1 MHFYCTGTSFVRIED
16 RHLLCSI
23 QMTRPGAR
31 LPSRKQLADDGS
43 GGLLTM
49 CYQNVKE
56 EVNKMLSVK
65 NRYISITSDAWSS
78 ILNEPIINYMAVSPN
93 NSLFLEA
100 VHTEEQSHDADWLT
114 SDLIRVMDNLGDNV
128 VGAITDNTS
137 TNKKVW
143 TKLEEKYPDRFFHG
157 CVSHGLNLPVKDIL
171 AATKKQ
177 PAGGGPA
184 QYPVGYPFEDLLLF
198 VIDCKEV
205 VSFYRNHHVPR
216 ANLKKALKS
225 EKLNGLVKTAP
236 TRWGTMQACFK
247 SLRAADAILNGLVSQ
262 QDFVSGNAKQKEKR
276 AAVKAIITDPG
287 FITKLAECIKIL
299 HGPIDMFIVMFQS
312 DAAPC
317 SEVYR
322 AFPDLEDK
330 MIKLP
335 NMDEDKKTYLVE
347 LVKKRFEFMYGDAH
361 GVGYLLDPRY
371 LGDKMSR
378 NIRKEIEY
386 FIFNFPTAD
395 GTTSTARKD
404 QLAQEYT
411 AFRIDAIGDR
421 KQDSFRFKMIG
432 KSKSV
437 LQWWIADGTD
447 WPLLQNL
454 AIRVFSMA
462 ASAAAELLHVRVH
475 TLETAQP
482 S

>member
-1 MHFYCTGTSFVRIED
+1 
-16 RHLLCSI
+16 
-23 QMTRPGAR
+23 
-31 LPSRKQLADDGS
+31 
-43 GGLLTM
+43 
-49 CYQNVKE
+49 
-56 EVNKMLSVK
+56 
-65 NRYISITSDAWSS
+65 
-78 ILNEPIINYMAVSPN
+78 
-93 NSLFLEA
+93 
-100 VHTEEQSHDADWLT
+100 
-114 SDLIRVMDNLGDNV
+114 MDNLGDNV

-157 CVSHGLNLPVKDIL
+157 CVSHGLNLLVKDIL

-205 VSFYRNHHVPR
+205 VSFFHNHNVPR

-225 EKLNGLVKTAP
+225 EKLNGLVKPAP

-262 QDFVSGNAKQKEKR
+262 RDFVSDNAKQKEKR

-299 HGPIDMFIVMFQS
+299 GPIDMFIVMFQS

-322 AFPDLEDK
+322 AFLDLEDK

-371 LGDKMSR
+371 LGDKMSC
-378 NIRKEIEY
+378 NIRKEIED

-411 AFRIDAIGDR
+411 AFRIDALGDGE
-421 KQDSFRFKMIG
+421 QDSFRFKMIG

-454 AIRVFSMA
+454 AIRVFSLRLI
-462 ASAAAELLHVRVH
+462 EK
-475 TLETAQP
+475 TLQ
-482 S
+482 